1 VYSIACGYVFY
12 YETPRPANKPP
23 SRPRQG
29 RSVSSRRRQD
39 PKLKTDE
46 TQYRWLTAIKDG
58 AFDSIRNLVVLETQA
73 EHFLKVL
80 EKGSVSTTIY
90 LRRVPI
96 SPSI

>member
-12 YETPRPANKPP
+12 YETP
-23 SRPRQG
+23 
-29 RSVSSRRRQD
+29 
-39 PKLKTDE
+39 
-46 TQYRWLTAIKDG
+46 IKDG